1 MRIGRLPRGGGPH
14 RPRRL
19 LVRLAILVLVLALA
33 LAAYVAWPRPAVVE
47 RAVGL
52 LPAGT
57 QRVTFTDWTGVR
69 AELGDRFDDE
79 VGGSDL
85 GAASVALGAA
95 TTLEEGFGWG
105 PSTIAWE
112 ALGQGEDGQ
121 VLVVDLGEGADI
133 AKLATSYAG
142 QGYADPGK
150 GRLDGAVWAGG
161 AEALGRTG
169 LTEAI
174 FGNAAILGD
183 EHLLLLSDSP
193 DFLTKAVKDAR
204 DGKGLDF
211 APVRQVEGALAAVGF
226 VGDLA
231 CERLSFASAD
241 PGAQAEAESLV
252 AEAGGVAP
260 LDGYLVALG
269 AEREWTA
276 VFRYESE
283 DQATRDSRSRQAL
296 AGADDPGQ
304 MESYRDLFTVDAAEV
319 EGRDVVLRG
328 RAAQSAYAMTET
340 TSGPVLLASC

>member
-1 MRIGRLPRGGGPH
+1 MRIGRLPRGSGP
-14 RPRRL
+14 RGPRGL
-19 LVRLAILVLVLALA
+19 LVRLAVLVLVLALA
-33 LAAYVAWPRPAVVE
+33 IAAYVAWPRPTVVE

-52 LPAGT
+52 LPAAT
-57 QRVTFTDWTGVR
+57 QRLTFTDWAGVR
-69 AELGDRFDDE
+69 SELGKRFDDE
-79 VGGSDL
+79 VAGSDL
-85 GAASVALGAA
+85 GAASVVLGASA
-95 TTLEEGFGWG
+95 TLEELFGWG
-105 PSTIAWE
+105 PSTIEWE
-112 ALGQGEDGQ
+112 ALGQGKDGQ
-121 VLVVDLGEGADI
+121 VLLVHLGDSADAEKI
-133 AKLATSYAG
+133 ANSYAE
-142 QGYADPGK
+142 QGYDDPGK

-161 AEALGRTG
+161 AEVLGTTG

-174 FGNAAILGD
+174 FGSAALLGD

-193 DFLTKAVKDAR
+193 DFLAKAVKAAQG
-204 DGKGLDF
+204 GKGLDF
-211 APVRQVEGALAAVGF
+211 APVRQVDGALAAVGF

-252 AEAGGVAP
+252 EEAGGVSP

-269 AEREWTA
+269 AERAWTA

-296 AGADDPGQ
+296 AGAEDPGQ

-319 EGRDVVLRG
+319 EGRDLVLRG
-328 RAAQSAYAMTET
+328 RAAESAYAMTET